1 MSAFLTAEDKQKM
14 LAEVFNK
21 DKFVLVCP
29 QHKWA
34 YGSKR
39 PPNFK
44 CKQCQMISF
53 VGLMCNTP
61 PNRREEVL
69 EMLEYSVNHLVE
81 ADKKGLI
88 DHRRLLKRPEVT
100 VEKDAC

>member
-1 MSAFLTAEDKQKM
+1 MDKFLTQDDRAK
-14 LAEVFNK
+14 LLGEVFNK
-21 DKFVLVCP
+21 DKFTLVCP
-29 QHKWA
+29 IHKWA

-53 VGLMCNTP
+53 VGLMCNIP
-61 PNRREEVL
+61 PDKREEVL
-69 EMLEYSVNHLVE
+69 EMLEYSVNHLIE

-88 DHRRLLKRPEVT
+88 DHRLLLKRPEVT
-100 VEKDAC
+100 ITRD